1 MSVGKKEKINVLSLF
16 DGMSCGQIALN
27 KVGIE
32 YENYFASEIDEYGI
46 KVTKHN
52 YPNTKHLGN
61 VKNINYNEL
70 PKIDLLIGG
79 SPCQSFSFAGKQ
91 KGMTTKDNVEILT
104 LEHYLELK
112 NNGFEFQGQSYLFW
126 EYMNALITLKPKYFL
141 LENVKMSDKWKK
153 VLSNAI
159 GCEPILICSGNIS
172 AQNRPRYYWTNIPN
186 VVEPTKID
194 IKLKDILQTDVSERY
209 NIKDERVDTLMKFLS
224 KNYRVTGKVPTLTT
238 ELAHSTGKNFYP
250 KALVEIFDVLGYY
263 RRLTP
268 IEIER
273 LQTVPDDYTCVVT
286 DTERYRMLG
295 NGWTVNVIA
304 HIFSFLKGGEI
315 FNNFSNE
322 NV

>member
-32 YENYFASEIDEYGI
+32 YENYFASEIDGYGI
-46 KVTKHN
+46 KVSTHN

-61 VKNINYNEL
+61 VKEIDYSKL

-91 KGMTTKDNVEILT
+91 KGMTTKDNIEILT

-126 EYMNALITLKPKYFL
+126 EYMNALTILKPKYFL

-153 VLSNAI
+153 VLSKAI
-159 GCEPILICSGNIS
+159 GLQPILICSGNIS

-186 VVEPTKID
+186 VVEPNKID
-194 IKLKDILQTDVSERY
+194 IKLKDILEKEVSERY
-209 NIKDERVDTLMKFLS
+209 NIKNERVETLMKFLS
-224 KNYRVTGKVPTLTT
+224 KNYKVTGKVPTLTT

-250 KALVEIFDVLGYY
+250 KTLVEIFDALGYY

-268 IEIER
+268 IEVER
-273 LQTVPDDYTCVVT
+273 LQTVPDNYTSVVT

-295 NGWTVNVIA
+295 NGWTVDVIA
-304 HIFSFLKGGEI
+304 HIFSFLKGEEI

-322 NV
+322 KV

>member
-1 MSVGKKEKINVLSLF
+1 MSGDKKEKINVLSLF

-46 KVTKHN
+46 KVSTHN
-52 YPNTKHLGN
+52 YPATKHLGN
-61 VKNINYNEL
+61 VKEIDYSKL

-112 NNGFEFQGQSYLFW
+112 NDGFEFQGQSYLFW
-126 EYMNALITLKPKYFL
+126 EYMNALNILKPKYFL

-153 VLSNAI
+153 VLSKAI
-159 GCEPILICSGNIS
+159 GFEPILICSGNIS

-186 VVEPTKID
+186 VVEPSKID
-194 IKLKDILQTDVSERY
+194 IKLKDILETTVDDKY
-209 NIKDERVDTLMKFLS
+209 NIKNERVGTLMKFLS
-224 KNYRVTGKVPTLTT
+224 KNYKVTGKVPTLTT
-238 ELAHSTGKNFYP
+238 ELEHSTGKNFYP
-250 KALVEIFDVLGYY
+250 KTLVEIFDVLGYY

-268 IEIER
+268 IEVER
-273 LQTVPDDYTCVVT
+273 LQTVPDNYTSVVT

-295 NGWTVNVIA
+295 NGWTVDVIA
-304 HIFSFLKGGEI
+304 HIFKQLK
-315 FNNFSNE
+315 
-322 NV
+322 

>member
-1 MSVGKKEKINVLSLF
+1 MSGDKKEKINVLSLF

-46 KVTKHN
+46 KVSTHN
-52 YPNTKHLGN
+52 YPATKHLGN
-61 VKNINYNEL
+61 VKEIDYSKL

-112 NNGFEFQGQSYLFW
+112 NDGFEFQGQSYLFW
-126 EYMNALITLKPKYFL
+126 EYMNALNILKPKYFL

-153 VLSNAI
+153 VLSKAI
-159 GCEPILICSGNIS
+159 GFEPILICSGNIS

-186 VVEPTKID
+186 VVEPSKID
-194 IKLKDILQTDVSERY
+194 IKLKDILETTVDDKY
-209 NIKDERVDTLMKFLS
+209 NIKNERVGTLMKFLS
-224 KNYRVTGKVPTLTT
+224 KNYKVTGKVPTLTT

-250 KALVEIFDVLGYY
+250 KTLVEIFDVLGYY

-268 IEIER
+268 IEVER
-273 LQTVPDDYTCVVT
+273 LQTVPDNYTSVVT

-295 NGWTVNVIA
+295 NGWTVDVIA
-304 HIFSFLKGGEI
+304 HIFKQLK
-315 FNNFSNE
+315 
-322 NV
+322 